1 MRSLEQSVVTNDD
14 DLNYVAIYGLVNST
28 KLTAGLSIAATC
40 FTCFVL
46 AGGAL
51 LFTSQCNDLVVTPIE

>member
-1 MRSLEQSVVTNDD
+1 MRSIEQSVVTNDD
-14 DLNYVAIYGLVNST
+14 DINYVAIYSLLANTRLS
-28 KLTAGLSIAATC
+28 AGLSIAATC